1 MITSM
6 KGCAMLNN
14 LVPWPLSSRSLSH
27 DFAIKLLKY
36 LYLVVSALQ
45 HVQFWMDSFHI
56 GHKWSLAWD
65 GELHI
70 MTYDLWSWPISFRSF
85 SHDFAIKMLKYDGIS
100 CCLHYSMYSSGWIFP
115 HLAQMITSV
124 RGRGCVACNCP
135 WPLIL
140 TYIFKVIQQWLCNK
154 TAIIW
159 YILSCPLYSTYSIG
173 WNLSIFGTND
183 H

>member
-36 LYLVVSALQ
+36 SHLVVSALQ

-115 HLAQMITSV
+115 IWHKWSLVWEGEGVLHATALDLWS
-124 RGRGCVACNCP
+124 
-135 WPLIL
+135 WPISSRS
-140 TYIFKVIQQWLCNK
+140 FSNDF
-154 TAIIW
+154 AIK
-159 YILSCPLYSTYSIG
+159 LL
-173 WNLSIFGTND
+173 
-183 H
+183 